1 MTYHFK
7 STLAFSPAE
16 LTHRHRNTPYTPCVA
31 CRASRAVMARA
42 TFGSV
47 LLVVAMATLGWLCSK
62 VCSFELWALFSGIS
76 GLLLMWCLA
85 QRPLLCVSF
94 LYLCGCGVLLV
105 RETVLIFTGQ
115 VPCGLVTFGDQ
126 CTDTQCVKKN
136 YVLFFEA
143 GCAEYACVHT
153 ERQEVQSVFTIDPQ
167 TLHSFWVLTGLCL
180 SWAAVC
186 LSARSMLRWM
196 ARSYGAYAVNEH
208 SLKIA
213 RYTAV
218 VLLVPPTY
226 GTCAMSALRVIT
238 INREDTWTAESMM
251 DVAELF
257 SACALYA
264 FQRLLVVYVDCLS
277 PSLSLERTLDQGDV
291 DIKNSFKLQRS
302 FQSVMSLGIKQYVVL
317 AFACNLFLVAVKAW
331 DVLQPASCQEALAF
345 IAHRGFPHHSISLA
359 VSEQKLNQSL
369 HTRATSLACEDVWN
383 SSSLMIMTADFF
395 TCSIAL
401 YAILQYEH
409 AFNEVLHAVNPF
421 WKFWGVKGLLSV
433 NFLQSTILA
442 AVSWMT
448 SSDAA
453 GFVATLLNY
462 HLLCAESFVLALL
475 NISAYAVQDEEEKTS
490 DAPMEDVPDEIE
502 GTQMTCLKDPEQPDP
517 QAGRSTLW

>member
-76 GLLLMWCLA
+76 GLLLTLSSNNGE
-85 QRPLLCVSF
+85 R
-94 LYLCGCGVLLV
+94 
-105 RETVLIFTGQ
+105 TGKGRQ

-126 CTDTQCVKKN
+126 CTDTQCVKKS
-136 YVLFFEA
+136 LGPFR
-143 GCAEYACVHT
+143 

-453 GFVATLLNY
+453 GFVATLLS
-462 HLLCAESFVLALL
+462 L
-475 NISAYAVQDEEEKTS
+475 VQCVRKT
-490 DAPMEDVPDEIE
+490 
-502 GTQMTCLKDPEQPDP
+502 
-517 QAGRSTLW
+517 